1 MYYQVN
7 WKIKNKTVTVTTTKK
22 KRKKKRNSNKEI
34 IEKSRTVTSC
44 SLTMEWYWG
53 ILARGHGSTDQ
64 TQQCQYKKILRS
76 NIPQY
81 SLRK

>member
-22 KRKKKRNSNKEI
+22 KKRKKKRNNNKEI

-44 SLTMEWYWG
+44 
-53 ILARGHGSTDQ
+53 
-64 TQQCQYKKILRS
+64 
-76 NIPQY
+76 
-81 SLRK
+81 

>member
-22 KRKKKRNSNKEI
+22 KKGKKKRNNNKEI

-44 SLTMEWYWG
+44 
-53 ILARGHGSTDQ
+53 
-64 TQQCQYKKILRS
+64 
-76 NIPQY
+76 
-81 SLRK
+81 

>member
-22 KRKKKRNSNKEI
+22 KKKKEKKRNNNKEI

-44 SLTMEWYWG
+44 
-53 ILARGHGSTDQ
+53 
-64 TQQCQYKKILRS
+64 
-76 NIPQY
+76 
-81 SLRK
+81 

>member
-34 IEKSRTVTSC
+34 IEKSGTVTSC
-44 SLTMEWYWG
+44 
-53 ILARGHGSTDQ
+53 
-64 TQQCQYKKILRS
+64 
-76 NIPQY
+76 
-81 SLRK
+81 

>member
-22 KRKKKRNSNKEI
+22 EKRKKKRNNNKEI

-44 SLTMEWYWG
+44 
-53 ILARGHGSTDQ
+53 
-64 TQQCQYKKILRS
+64 
-76 NIPQY
+76 
-81 SLRK
+81 

>member
-22 KRKKKRNSNKEI
+22 KRKKKRNNNKEI

-44 SLTMEWYWG
+44 
-53 ILARGHGSTDQ
+53 
-64 TQQCQYKKILRS
+64 
-76 NIPQY
+76 
-81 SLRK
+81 

>member
-22 KRKKKRNSNKEI
+22 KKEKKKRNNNKEI

-44 SLTMEWYWG
+44 
-53 ILARGHGSTDQ
+53 
-64 TQQCQYKKILRS
+64 
-76 NIPQY
+76 
-81 SLRK
+81 

>member
-22 KRKKKRNSNKEI
+22 KKKEEKKRNNNKEI

-44 SLTMEWYWG
+44 
-53 ILARGHGSTDQ
+53 
-64 TQQCQYKKILRS
+64 
-76 NIPQY
+76 
-81 SLRK
+81 